1 MNDLLYMEINLKAIK
16 ANIQSIVA
24 QTKKNIIPVIKSNA
38 YGLGDI
44 EIMSL
49 IDELNLDYA
58 AVVDMSEA
66 KRLLDYNPNF
76 RILILNSLQKEDI
89 PYLIKYPSLTITI
102 NEIKDIRLLNEVSLQ
117 RKIKVHLQIDTGM
130 NRLGL
135 KDESEYLKT
144 LELIKSNP
152 NIEIEGIYTHFTGP
166 ENRINQEQKFVNF
179 VKAYPYQIIH
189 VAASSTCRLSSVGN
203 YVRVGM
209 DIYGSG
215 EKKDVKQ
222 AIKVACRPLK
232 IQSIKAGETIGY
244 DQEFLATKDMLVA
257 VLPIGYRNGFRRSLH
272 GFPVLVNGK
281 RYSTIG
287 IVCMNHLFVKVD
299 EDVNLDSEFI
309 ITSSELPVSEIA
321 EYLGTVPHEVL
332 CMLRIEKKVYIK

>member
-24 QTKKNIIPVIKSNA
+24 QTQKNIIPVIKSNA

>member
-1 MNDLLYMEINLKAIK
+1 MYNTLYMEINLQTIK
-16 ANIQSIVA
+16 DNIQSIVA
-24 QTKKNIIPVIKSNA
+24 QTQKNIIPVIKSNA

-44 EIMSL
+44 EIMNI
-49 IDELNLDYA
+49 IDELGLDYA
-58 AVVDMSEA
+58 AVVDMGEA

-76 RILILNSLQKEDI
+76 RILILNSLQKEEFL
-89 PYLIKYPSLTITI
+89 YLNQYPFITISI
-102 NEIKDIRLLNEVSLQ
+102 NEIKDIELLNEFSLK

-130 NRLGL
+130 NRLGF
-135 KDESEYLKT
+135 KDESEYLQT

-166 ENRINQEQKFVNF
+166 ENRLNQEQKFLNF
-179 VKAYPYQIIH
+179 MKAYPYQIIH
-189 VAASSTCRLSSVGN
+189 VAASSTCRLSLIGN

-215 EKKDVKQ
+215 GKKDVKQ

-232 IQSIKAGETIGY
+232 IHRIKAGETIGY
-244 DQEFLATKDMLVA
+244 DQEFLATEEMLVA
-257 VLPIGYRNGFRRSLH
+257 ILPIGYRNGFRRSLQ

-299 EDVNLDSEFI
+299 VDVSIESEFI
-309 ITSSELPVSEIA
+309 ITSPELPVSEVA

-332 CMLRIEKKVYIK
+332 CMLQIDNKVYIK